1 MSKDSGGGL
10 LRIDA
15 PALGVAVLL
24 TGLAFMGAVRP
35 ILASR
40 ARASEVLT
48 ELDDAVAAVRRVR
61 ADRADLEVAASAMRR
76 ELDGRTW
83 KVEPVSELNQ
93 RLAGLTTL
101 AGECGLTISQ
111 LTPGT
116 TTPTARYTAVAMRL
130 TARGSFGAFSSFISR
145 LRGAFPDTGV
155 VGLRA
160 SANPERGAADAECA
174 VELVWFAAPAPVPA
188 KK

>member
-1 MSKDSGGGL
+1 VSKDSGGGL

-101 AGECGLTISQ
+101 TISQ